1 MNNTAIKYY
10 KINRENETYKK
21 FQKINLK
28 KYDIYVNEN
37 QIFFVEKNNFK
48 YRIRKYRIFD
58 SIKKCILKR
67 KNEIK
72 TWFEKQNEINLLVR

>member
-1 MNNTAIKYY
+1 MNNAAIKYY

-37 QIFFVEKNNFK
+37 QIFFVEKKNLK
-48 YRIRKYRIFD
+48 YRI
-58 SIKKCILKR
+58 KKWILKR
-67 KNEIK
+67 KNELK

>member
-1 MNNTAIKYY
+1 MNNTTIKYY

-37 QIFFVEKNNFK
+37 QIFFVEKKNLK
-48 YRIRKYRIFD
+48 YRI
-58 SIKKCILKR
+58 KKWILKR
-67 KNEIK
+67 KNELEK
-72 TWFEKQNEINLLVR
+72 WFEKQNEINLLVR

>member
-1 MNNTAIKYY
+1 MIKYY

-37 QIFFVEKNNFK
+37 QIFFVEKKNFK
-48 YRIRKYRIFD
+48 YRIRKFI
-58 SIKKCILKR
+58 SKMKTELK
-67 KNEIK
+67 I
-72 TWFEKQNEINLLVR
+72 WIEKQNENINLLVR

>member
-1 MNNTAIKYY
+1 MNNAAIKYY

-37 QIFFVEKNNFK
+37 QIFFVEK
-48 YRIRKYRIFD
+48 
-58 SIKKCILKR
+58 
-67 KNEIK
+67 KNY
-72 TWFEKQNEINLLVR
+72 LLRSMLYYGKLLP

>member
-10 KINRENETYKK
+10 KINREDKTYEK

-37 QIFFVEKNNFK
+37 QIFFVEKKNLK
-48 YRIRKYRIFD
+48 YRI
-58 SIKKCILKR
+58 KKWILKR
-67 KNEIK
+67 KNGLKIW
-72 TWFEKQNEINLLVR
+72 TEKQNENINLLVR

>member
-1 MNNTAIKYY
+1 MIKCY

-37 QIFFVEKNNFK
+37 QIYFVEKKNFK
-48 YRIRKYRIFD
+48 YRIRKFI
-58 SIKKCILKR
+58 SKMKTEL
-67 KNEIK
+67 K
-72 TWFEKQNEINLLVR
+72 TWFEKQSEINLLVR

>member
-1 MNNTAIKYY
+1 MIKCY

-37 QIFFVEKNNFK
+37 QIFFVEKKNLK
-48 YRIRKYRIFD
+48 YRI
-58 SIKKCILKR
+58 KKFISKLKS
-67 KNEIK
+67 KLKI
-72 TWFEKQNEINLLVR
+72 WIEKQNENINLLVR

>member
-10 KINRENETYKK
+10 KINREDKTYEK

-37 QIFFVEKNNFK
+37 QIFFVEKKNLK
-48 YRIRKYRIFD
+48 YRIRKW
-58 SIKKCILKR
+58 ILKR
-67 KNEIK
+67 KNGLKIW
-72 TWFEKQNEINLLVR
+72 TEKQNENINLLVR

>member
-1 MNNTAIKYY
+1 MSNTSIKYY
-10 KINRENETYKK
+10 KVNREDETYKR

-37 QIFFVEKNNFK
+37 QIFFVEKKNLR
-48 YRIRKYRIFD
+48 YRIRKW
-58 SIKKCILKR
+58 ILKR

-72 TWFEKQNEINLLVR
+72 SWFEKQNENINQLIK